1 MQYFLLHYVCSND
14 LINFYRGIKMQA
26 IKLKD
31 IPAGEYFKR
40 KADAAKVYQRA
51 EYCRDVKK
59 YQCDDC
65 GDVWG
70 NGVQLTGETVVYI
83 GFEY

>member
-1 MQYFLLHYVCSND
+1 
-14 LINFYRGIKMQA
+14 MQA

-31 IPAGEYFKR
+31 IKAGEYFKR
-40 KADAAKVYQRA
+40 KADSAKVYQRA
-51 EYCRDVKK
+51 EYCRDEAK

-65 GDVWG
+65 SDIWG
-70 NGVQLTGETVVYI
+70 NGLRLKGSTVVFI